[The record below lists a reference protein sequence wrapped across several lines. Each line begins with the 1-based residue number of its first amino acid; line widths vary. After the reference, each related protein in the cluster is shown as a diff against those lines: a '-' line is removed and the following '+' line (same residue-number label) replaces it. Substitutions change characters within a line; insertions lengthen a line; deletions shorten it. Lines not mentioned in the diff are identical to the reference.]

1 MEVGFG
7 AVLAARPDVATKSGA
22 SPSPPPPHK
31 HTPSQHKRSL
41 YAEHLEDMNFRKTI
55 KHRVPLSFSQ
65 FSFNI
70 FGTNNQSKILRLK
83 LFVLFYV
90 EQASSFLFLSELSIH
105 SWGCPKLSFALPA
118 SGQKLSQLKKIKIT
132 PQYSVKLLS
141 TMIILFIFFNA
152 LLETTSKQIT
162 YSYVNWDCSMV
173 SNMDF

>member
-1 MEVGFG
+1 MWQQSLVLLPAHPLHTNTLPLSTREVYM
-7 AVLAARPDVATKSGA
+7 LSIYKTWTSGKQ
-22 SPSPPPPHK
+22 SSTEFPSPF
-31 HTPSQHKRSL
+31 PS
-41 YAEHLEDMNFRKTI
+41 
-55 KHRVPLSFSQ
+55 V
-65 FSFNI
+65 SFNI

-90 EQASSFLFLSELSIH
+90 EQASSFLFLSELSTH

-132 PQYSVKLLS
+132 PPYSVKLLS